1 MANSD
6 CCTDSK
12 QLIQEARIRLFAN
25 TEQMAAK
32 ASAEIRAMAERNR
45 RSLGQKVRWQLDSLK

>member
-1 MANSD
+1 M
-6 CCTDSK
+6 TTE
-12 QLIQEARIRLFAN
+12 QRIQEARVSLFAN

-32 ASAEIRAMAERNR
+32 ASAEIRAMAERDR